1 MASGTAPDPVA
12 KVSLYR
18 PELFGSRWL
27 RLAESVMR
35 GPSEWSETER
45 ELLGVFVSRLNEC
58 PFCIGIHTGIA
69 EHRLDQPVT
78 TARLDRWR
86 DGEFGPRLTAAF
98 ALLERVTTAPASVG
112 PDDVERAR
120 TAGLSDAWRS

>member
-1 MASGTAPDPVA
+1 M
-12 KVSLYR
+12 
-18 PELFGSRWL
+18 
-27 RLAESVMR
+27 
-35 GPSEWSETER
+35 
-45 ELLGVFVSRLNEC
+45 NEC

-120 TAGLSDAWRS
+120 TAGLSDAAISDALAVGFVFNTINRLAWRS